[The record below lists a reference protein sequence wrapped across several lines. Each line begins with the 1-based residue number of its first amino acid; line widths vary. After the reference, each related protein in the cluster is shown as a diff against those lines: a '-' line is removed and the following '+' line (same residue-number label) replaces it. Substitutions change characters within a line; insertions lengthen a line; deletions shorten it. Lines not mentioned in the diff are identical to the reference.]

1 MHVSRGSRNGSES
14 CWLPRQWKDG
24 KFVNP
29 KMMSKYRTRGEC
41 LGRCTR
47 AELHRMLS
55 SDWESPHPEE
65 EDLQHPIAGRSKTS
79 FHYWVPSEA
88 NPEAHT
94 GTLYELCDLEKD
106 NLSRPQFPLFR
117 KIKDCLLSSVQLPH
131 PVTFD
136 GRDSFPFCHLHYP
149 WAASPGSLLTVSTIF
164 LFHYQMWAWYWL
176 LSSFYSHKIT

>member
-14 CWLPRQWKDG
+14 CWLPRQWKRQSSMG
-24 KFVNP
+24 SSWIP
-29 KMMSKYRTRGEC
+29 RWC
-41 LGRCTR
+41 LSTEQEESRCTR
-47 AELHRMLS
+47 AELHRMLP

-65 EDLQHPIAGRSKTS
+65 GDLQHPIAGRSETS

-106 NLSRPQFPLFR
+106 NLSRPQFPLFC
-117 KIKDCLLSSVQLPH
+117 KIKDCMLSLSLVQLPH
-131 PVTFD
+131 PVT
-136 GRDSFPFCHLHYP
+136 